1 MRNNVTGTKQPML
14 FLPPPPEHPPPSDMG
29 TPPDSPTPLRYG
41 PPALAGFPQSR
52 SPLSSDHA
60 TGRTGGPSGVFAR
73 QKNYYPE
80 HSGSDRSSSFSPR
93 SQQQYADGNAYP
105 QMAPS
110 SGVIGHPP
118 QSSQGAASP
127 RSYHNPRTYSPHGIS
142 DPEYGGL
149 GGRPVVRPGYEG
161 MVPPTVLCR
170 PFSDT
175 EGVALVPH
183 RGLNRS
189 PPSPAPGDPMTDR
202 AIQSSLPSLASECI
216 TPLPRSGLF
225 SHLHT
230 YCCQFCNYLY
240 VIL

>member
-1 MRNNVTGTKQPML
+1 MWNNVTSAKQPML

-29 TPPDSPTPLRYG
+29 TPPDSPTPPRYG

-60 TGRTGGPSGVFAR
+60 VGRTSGPSGAYPG
-73 QKNYYPE
+73 QKNFYPE
-80 HSGSDRSSSFSPR
+80 HSGSDRSNSFSPR
-93 SQQQYADGNAYP
+93 SQQHYVDGSAYP
-105 QMAPS
+105 QMV

-118 QSSQGAASP
+118 PSSQGAASP
-127 RSYHNPRTYSPHGIS
+127 RSYHNQRTYSPKGIS

-149 GGRPVVRPGYEG
+149 GGRPAMRPVYEG
-161 MVPPTVLCR
+161 GVPPANMELCR

-175 EGVALVPH
+175 EGVALGPR

-216 TPLPRSGLF
+216 TPLPR
-225 SHLHT
+225 
-230 YCCQFCNYLY
+230 
-240 VIL
+240 

>member
-1 MRNNVTGTKQPML
+1 MRNHVTASKQPML

-29 TPPDSPTPLRYG
+29 TPPDSPTPSRYG
-41 PPALAGFPQSR
+41 PPAGLAGFPPSR

-60 TGRTGGPSGVFAR
+60 TGRPGGPSGAYAR
-73 QKNYYPE
+73 QKNFYPPE

-93 SQQQYADGNAYP
+93 SQYPDGNPY
-105 QMAPS
+105 PS
-110 SGVIGHPP
+110 SGVMGHPP
-118 QSSQGAASP
+118 PSSP
-127 RSYHNPRTYSPHGIS
+127 RSYHNPRTYSPQGIS

-149 GGRPVVRPGYEG
+149 VGRPVVRPGYEAG
-161 MVPPTVLCR
+161 VPTTDLEPCR

-175 EGVALVPH
+175 EGVALLPR

-216 TPLPRSGLF
+216 TPLPRSDPRLTL
-225 SHLHT
+225 SD
-230 YCCQFCNYLY
+230 FCSLLLIVIVI